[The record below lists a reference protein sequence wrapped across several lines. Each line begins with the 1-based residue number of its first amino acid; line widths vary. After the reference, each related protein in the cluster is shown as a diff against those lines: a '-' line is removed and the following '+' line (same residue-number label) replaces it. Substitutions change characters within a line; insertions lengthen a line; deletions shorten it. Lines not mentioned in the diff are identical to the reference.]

1 MLNSY
6 SEIPLRYVY
15 LCMRRDS
22 MRKINIILTLVIL
35 VLLSACSSGS
45 TNSSSNKSIEPI
57 IDATQFSK
65 INSTQLVGIMGE
77 PEKIEDF
84 EWTVPKTNQSIV
96 GKLYIYEK
104 NKFEFILFD
113 DIVTRLNV
121 YSGQYWGY
129 DDSIMKFE
137 EKDDI
142 FPLFGIEYNNQIKK
156 VADTNFA
163 LRYSPVSDKI
173 EDMWIQEIEDK
184 SFGIAKFTYD
194 LTYF

>member
-1 MLNSY
+1 
-6 SEIPLRYVY
+6 
-15 LCMRRDS
+15 
-22 MRKINIILTLVIL
+22 MRKTNIILTLIFL
-35 VLLSACSSGS
+35 VLLSACSSGN
-45 TNSSSNKSIEPI
+45 TSSGKSIEPI

-65 INSTQLVGIMGE
+65 IKSAQLVEIMGE

-113 DIVTRLNV
+113 DVVTRLNV

-129 DDSIMKFE
+129 DDSTMKFE

-173 EDMWIQEIEDK
+173 EDVWIQEIEDK
-184 SFGIAKFTYD
+184 TFGIAKFTYD
-194 LTYF
+194 PSYF

>member
-1 MLNSY
+1 
-6 SEIPLRYVY
+6 
-15 LCMRRDS
+15 
-22 MRKINIILTLVIL
+22 MRKVNVIFTLVIL
-35 VLLSACSSGS
+35 VLLSACSTGN
-45 TNSSSNKSIEPI
+45 TNTSSDKPIEPI

-113 DIVTRLNV
+113 DVVTRLNV

-129 DDSIMKFE
+129 DESTFNFE

-142 FPLFGIEYNNQIKK
+142 FPLFGLEYDNKIKK

-163 LRYSPVSDKI
+163 LRYTPVSDKI
-173 EDMWIQEIEDK
+173 DDVWIQEIEDK
-184 SFGIAKFTYD
+184 TFGIAKITYD
-194 LTYF
+194 PSYF

>member
-1 MLNSY
+1 MPNSY
-6 SEIPLRYVY
+6 SEIPSFYVY
-15 LCMRRDS
+15 LCMGRDS
-22 MRKINIILTLVIL
+22 VRKISIILTLVIL
-35 VLLSACSSGS
+35 VLLSACSAGS

-65 INSTQLVGIMGE
+65 INSTQLVEIMGE

-113 DIVTRLNV
+113 DVVTRLNV

-129 DDSIMKFE
+129 DESTFNFE

-142 FPLFGIEYNNQIKK
+142 FPLFGIEHDNKIKK
-156 VADTNFA
+156 IADTNFA

-173 EDMWIQEIEDK
+173 DDMWIQEIENK
-184 SFGIAKFTYD
+184 TFGIAKFTYD
-194 LTYF
+194 PTYF

>member
-1 MLNSY
+1 
-6 SEIPLRYVY
+6 
-15 LCMRRDS
+15 
-22 MRKINIILTLVIL
+22 MRKINAILTLIIL
-35 VLLSACSSGS
+35 VLLSACSSGN
-45 TNSSSNKSIEPI
+45 TSSDKSIEPI

-65 INSTQLVGIMGE
+65 INSAQLVGIMGE
-77 PEKIEDF
+77 PEKIQDF
-84 EWTVPKTNQSIV
+84 EWSVPKTNQSIV

-113 DIVTRLNV
+113 DIVTRLNI

-129 DDSIMKFE
+129 DNSTLNFE

-142 FPLFGIEYNNQIKK
+142 FPLFGIEHSHNKIKK

-173 EDMWIQEIEDK
+173 DDVWIQEIEDK
-184 SFGIAKFTYD
+184 TFGIAKFTYD
-194 LTYF
+194 STYF